1 MRLLICT
8 ACGVQQHVDGNT
20 DTLCPICIDER
31 QFVPE
36 TGQQWTTHEE
46 LARNHRVGW
55 REELPDIWSLRIEPT
70 FGIGQ
75 RAFLIRT
82 PGGNLLWDCISLL
95 DNETVTRIRELG
107 GLAAVAISHPHF
119 YSVMADW
126 GTAFDVPVYV
136 HEADQEWIQQ
146 PHETI
151 RTWSGRSMELLP
163 ETTIVRCGG
172 HFAGSS
178 VLQVAGCNSGLGA
191 LFVGDTMQ
199 VVPDRR
205 VSFMRSYPNLIPLN
219 AGRVDRIVSA
229 VAPLRFDAI
238 FGAFDGRTIR
248 SGAKEAV
255 EHSGRRYIEAISPQ
269 VEQSQ

>member
-1 MRLLICT
+1 
-8 ACGVQQHVDGNT
+8 
-20 DTLCPICIDER
+20 
-31 QFVPE
+31 
-36 TGQQWTTHEE
+36 
-46 LARNHRVGW
+46 
-55 REELPDIWSLRIEPT
+55 
-70 FGIGQ
+70 
-75 RAFLIRT
+75 
-82 PGGNLLWDCISLL
+82 
-95 DNETVTRIRELG
+95 
-107 GLAAVAISHPHF
+107 
-119 YSVMADW
+119 
-126 GTAFDVPVYV
+126 
-136 HEADQEWIQQ
+136 
-146 PHETI
+146 
-151 RTWSGRSMELLP
+151 MELLP